1 MSGYPSDWNSRR
13 RRVYSRDGYRCQ
25 NCGAGGGREGGA
37 ELHAHHIVP
46 ISKGGSHSTSN
57 LKTMCKE
64 CHGAIHGR
72 GMAPTASSSS
82 TDASSEGA
90 WLGVVLA
97 GSFYVAVALPVL
109 AWLGW
114 VSGGLLAAVTLP
126 VVMTAIM
133 GFLIVASEDSDSL

>member
-1 MSGYPSDWNSRR
+1 MRGYPSDWDSRR

-57 LKTMCKE
+57 LKTMCKD
-64 CHGAIHGR
+64 CHSAIHGNQ
-72 GMAPTASSSS
+72 MAPTASSYSD
-82 TDASSEGA
+82 DANGEGA

-97 GSFYVAVALPVL
+97 ASFYVVVALPAL

-126 VVMTAIM
+126 VVMTSVL
-133 GFLIVASEDSDSL
+133 GFLVMQSDSDSL